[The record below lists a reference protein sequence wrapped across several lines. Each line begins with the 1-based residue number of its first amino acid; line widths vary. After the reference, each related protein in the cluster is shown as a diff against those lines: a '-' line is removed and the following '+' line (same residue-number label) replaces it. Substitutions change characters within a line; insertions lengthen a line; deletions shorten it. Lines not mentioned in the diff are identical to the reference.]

1 MAERQ
6 FARVREGTRSTHAR
20 IRHTHNQHNTNTRAR
35 ARARTHAR
43 TLRVAHTCA
52 ATACTKCQR
61 KCKCSHGRSECVQTL
76 RARMRNRS
84 QPHPRRISSVGLMY
98 DPGQLTLLQSNRHSS
113 CTRSSSSRRR
123 RRMSSG
129 CSFSSLGRCAIGAVT
144 RQVGG
149 GQGRGRIKKGGGRRR
164 RGREEERFE
173 GGTFLEG
180 NLLP

>member
-1 MAERQ
+1 MVEPR
-6 FARVREGTRSTHAR
+6 FARARRHAQHACAQTTHTPPTQHKHAR
-20 IRHTHNQHNTNTRAR
+20 AGAR
-35 ARARTHAR
+35 ARARTHAHSR
-43 TLRVAHTCA
+43 SYVRCNRVNTVPTQVQVLSRMQARVDTSTRACA
-52 ATACTKCQR
+52 
-61 KCKCSHGRSECVQTL
+61 QTL

-129 CSFSSLGRCAIGAVT
+129 CSFSSLVT

-149 GQGRGRIKKGGGRRR
+149 GQGWGRVKKGGGRRR